1 MTTPPL
7 DVRPIC
13 ERLADLEDQFINADS
28 ANLVLYNA
36 GLTDGLPVIAPTAE
50 KINQMLG
57 GLNFQLPATK
67 LPLPPGFVI
76 PTLGDIAAC
85 AVLAGCDLG
94 VVPLIASALDAMTDP
109 DFNLLGIQTTTG
121 AAAPL
126 IALNGPIINE
136 LRINSSH
143 NALGQGWK
151 TNATIGRAIRLALQN
166 IAFAIPGSG
175 DMATHGHPG
184 KYTSLIAENEED
196 SVWAPFHTSRGFN
209 VDESAVTVIAG
220 VGSVE
225 VVLPQTTAEDV
236 VRTMSRSMVIAGNL
250 GRQSF
255 GGGQPVILLPP
266 EAAKFLSE
274 QGWNRE
280 RFQEALYTESRTPLS
295 WLPSHAVSRISANR
309 EELGIIESENVFAAI
324 SPEDILII
332 VTGGV
337 GIKAT
342 FIPTWA
348 ATEKAIT
355 CPISSF

>member
-7 DVRPIC
+7 DIRPIC
-13 ERLADLEDQFINADS
+13 ERLVDLEDEFTSADS
-28 ANLVLYNA
+28 ANIVLYNA

-50 KINQMLG
+50 KIDQMLG
-57 GLNFQLPATK
+57 SLDPTLSATQM
-67 LPLPPGFVI
+67 PLPPGFVI
-76 PTLGDIAAC
+76 PNLRDIAAC

-109 DFNLLGIQTTTG
+109 EFNLLGIQTTTG

-126 IALNGPIINE
+126 ITLNGPIINE
-136 LRINSSH
+136 LRINNSH
-143 NALGQGWK
+143 NVLGQGSK
-151 TNATIGRAIRLALQN
+151 PNATIGRAIRLALQN

-175 DMATHGHPG
+175 DMATHGHSG
-184 KYTSLIAENEED
+184 KYTWLIAENEEG
-196 SVWAPFHTSRGFN
+196 SVWPPFHTTRGFKL
-209 VDESAVTVIAG
+209 DESTVTVIAG

-225 VVLPQTTAEDV
+225 VVLPQTTAEDL
-236 VRTMSRSMVIAGNL
+236 VRTMSRSMLIAGNL

-255 GGGQPVILLPP
+255 GGGQPAILLPP
-266 EAAKFLSE
+266 EAAQFLSE
-274 QGWNRE
+274 QGWDRE
-280 RFQEALYTESRTPLS
+280 RFQEALYDESKTPLS
-295 WLPSHAVSRISANR
+295 WLSPHAVSRITANR
-309 EELGIIESENVFAAI
+309 IELGIAESEHIFSAI

-342 FIPTWA
+342 FVPTWG

-355 CPISSF
+355 RPIVSF